1 MSDKLLPCPFCGN
14 KNINDPVVLFDE
26 WPIPEEK
33 DTNGALAGGKCSYLV
48 EGYGKNPNHLIDNW
62 NSRMRDE

>member
-1 MSDKLLPCPFCGN
+1 MSFCGN

-33 DTNGALAGGKCSYLV
+33 DTHGALAAGNV
-48 EGYGKNPNHLIDNW
+48 LI
-62 NSRMRDE
+62 

>member
-26 WPIPEEK
+26 WPII
-33 DTNGALAGGKCSYLV
+33 
-48 EGYGKNPNHLIDNW
+48 KNDSNQ
-62 NSRMRDE
+62 